1 MIPPPDWARQVFG
14 DHQCSGTEVG
24 YQVLLLA
31 FHSFL
36 VLQSGTAVWGGA
48 GVLARVLLY
57 LIGNGGIYVQVLSGR
72 SADELGMVFI
82 LCYQPLYHRLIQC
95 YTMEIRM
102 GREWV
107 R

>member
-1 MIPPPDWARQVFG
+1 MVEQRLDIRYCFWPSIHFWFCRVGRQCG
-14 DHQCSGTEVG
+14 
-24 YQVLLLA
+24 
-31 FHSFL
+31 
-36 VLQSGTAVWGGA
+36 GGA

>member
-1 MIPPPDWARQVFG
+1 MWWNRGWI
-14 DHQCSGTEVG
+14 
-24 YQVLLLA
+24 
-31 FHSFL
+31 
-36 VLQSGTAVWGGA
+36 SGTAFGLPFIFGFAEWDGSVGGGA